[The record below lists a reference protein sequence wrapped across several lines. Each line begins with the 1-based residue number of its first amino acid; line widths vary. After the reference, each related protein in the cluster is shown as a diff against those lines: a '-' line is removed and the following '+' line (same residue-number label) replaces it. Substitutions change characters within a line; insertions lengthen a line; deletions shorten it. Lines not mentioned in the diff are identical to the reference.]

1 MNERKILVANTKTQ
15 KRYEVMTDASTL
27 AELKAAL
34 TANSIDFEG
43 MTFTEGI
50 SKTQLVDDASQL
62 PKDVMYKG
70 QPTNELVILL
80 TNTKK
85 NIASG
90 AMSRKE
96 VYDIIKENNLGDD
109 IKEKFGKNYTVIP
122 TADLERFIN
131 DDYDVIV
138 DKLVEEDEEDYE
150 EPEIDYKQVRA
161 NEIYDEIKT
170 AVTFGDLDSA
180 TVMSIA
186 ERCEELANRL
196 KVEEEAV
203 AKTEVKDKKTNDKID
218 DILAGF

>member
-1 MNERKILVANTKTQ
+1 METRKILVANTKTQ

-34 TANSIDFEG
+34 TASSIDFEG

-96 VYDIIKENNLGDD
+96 VYDLIKENGLGED
-109 IKEKFGKNYTVIP
+109 IKKEFGKNYTVIP

-131 DDYDVIV
+131 DNYDI
-138 DKLVEEDEEDYE
+138 LEDEPVEIDEVDFE
-150 EPEIDYKQVRA
+150 EPEIDLKQVRA

-170 AVTFGDLDSA
+170 AVHFGNLDSA
-180 TVMSIA
+180 AVMSIA
-186 ERCEELANRL
+186 ERCEELAGRL
-196 KVEEEAV
+196 EIEEAN
-203 AKTEVKDKKTNDKID
+203 ATKTEVKDKKTNDKID

>member
-15 KRYEVMTDASTL
+15 KRYEVFTDATTL
-27 AELKAAL
+27 GELKSAL
-34 TANSIDFEG
+34 DMNNIDYSG

-96 VYDIIKENNLGDD
+96 VYDLIKDNELGAD
-109 IKEKFGKNYTVIP
+109 IKEYFGKNYTVVP
-122 TADLERFIN
+122 TADLEEYIRDNYDIFE
-131 DDYDVIV
+131 DD
-138 DKLVEEDEEDYE
+138 DEEW
-150 EPEIDYKQVRA
+150 EPEPIDYCQVKA
-161 NEIYDEIKT
+161 NEFYDDIKQ
-170 AVTFGDLDSA
+170 AADEGELASMH
-180 TVMSIA
+180 VMSIG
-186 ERCEELANRL
+186 ERCVELAHRL
-196 KVEEEAV
+196 EV
-203 AKTEVKDKKTNDKID
+203 AEKAAAESEVKDKGANDKID